1 MKSALPSAIASR
13 AAGTAPQVRRSLTP
27 SQFGRAEGNAKMS
40 SHIRGA
46 IASCLSGTVLAA
58 TLLVGGAPA
67 ATVGR
72 SPQGIGPCG
81 PELPPQAHCPPDK
94 VAMCRRWKSVVRG
107 GKTST
112 CCAIWGCWPK
122 RGRG

>member
-1 MKSALPSAIASR
+1 MSSLTRI
-13 AAGTAPQVRRSLTP
+13 AGTGGLAGTLLT
-27 SQFGRAEGNAKMS
+27 
-40 SHIRGA
+40 
-46 IASCLSGTVLAA
+46 V

-67 ATVGR
+67 ATVGK

-107 GKTST
+107 GKTFT